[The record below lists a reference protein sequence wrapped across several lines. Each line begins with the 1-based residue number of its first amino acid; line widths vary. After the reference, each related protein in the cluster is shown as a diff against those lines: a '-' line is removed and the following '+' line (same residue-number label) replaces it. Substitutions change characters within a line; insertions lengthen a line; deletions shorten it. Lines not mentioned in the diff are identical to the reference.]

1 MFKITTSPTYTWPVS
16 VEFPVDGGK
25 TEKATFDAE
34 FRRLTQ
40 SRVEEIRSAV
50 ERGEMKDTDLAR
62 EALVGWTGVVD
73 TDGPVPYSESAR
85 DQLLEIPMVATAIV
99 VALLNSLSGARR
111 KN

>member
-1 MFKITTSPTYTWPVS
+1 MFKITQNATYTWPVS
-16 VEFPVDGGK
+16 VDFPVDGGK

-34 FRRLTQ
+34 FKRLTQ
-40 SRVEEIRSAV
+40 SRVDEIKQAV

-62 EALVGWTGVVD
+62 EALVGWSGVVD
-73 TDGPVPYSESAR
+73 ADGNVPYSESAR